1 MKVTAIQSEHLAE
14 VGQFLHANLNSRFSA
29 AQWISSVTHPWAKV
43 RPNYGMQLHDGDQ
56 LVGVF
61 CAIYS
66 DQLIDGKL
74 EHFCNPH
81 SWCVLNTHRQHG
93 IGLVLNL
100 VKQKG
105 YHFTMFTPN
114 KKVTEVFRGLKFKD
128 LDNRQYRCINLPGL
142 TARQGRTFCESD
154 LNQIAARL
162 TGQDRLDFE
171 AHRGI
176 PWLSFVVFGSGS
188 EACWVI
194 YKPDRWKRMP
204 AAWIMYVSN
213 PRCFDQFNGVLRGHF
228 LSRGFITSKIEAR
241 WLAAPPGFAWRDLR
255 TQPKLFQS
263 KSLGDKHIRDL
274 YSELMS
280 LDV

>member
-1 MKVTAIQSEHLAE
+1 MKVSAIQTEHLAE
-14 VGQFLHANLNSRFSA
+14 VGQFLHVNLNPRFSA
-29 AQWISSVTHPWAKV
+29 AQWISSVTHSWAKV
-43 RPNYGMQLHDGDQ
+43 RPNFGMQLHDGDQ

-61 CAIYS
+61 LAIYS

-114 KKVTEVFRGLKFKD
+114 KIVTEVFRGLKFKE
-128 LDNRQYRCINLPGL
+128 LDNRQYRCINLPAL
-142 TARQGRTFCESD
+142 TTPQGKTFCESD

-171 AHRGI
+171 AHRKI
-176 PWLSFVVFGSGS
+176 PWLNFVAFGSGN

-204 AAWIMYVSN
+204 AAWIMHVSN
-213 PRCFDQFNGVLRGHF
+213 PDCYDLFNGVLRSHLF
-228 LSRGFITSKIEAR
+228 FKGFVTSKIEAR
-241 WLAAPPGFAWRDLR
+241 WLKVSPSFAWHELR

-263 KSLGDKHIRDL
+263 KSLGDQHVRDV